1 MSFPYKTAL
10 VLGATSGIGLEL
22 AHRLVSR
29 GVYTIAVGRRQDRI
43 DKFTAQY
50 GSSKAA
56 GYAFDIEKIDSAPG
70 FAAT

>member
-1 MSFPYKTAL
+1 MTFPYKTAL

-29 GVYTIAVGRRQDRI
+29 GVYTIVVGRRQDRL
-43 DKFTAQY
+43 DEFVKQHGA
-50 GSSKAA
+50 SKAA
-56 GYAFDIEKIDSAPG
+56 GYAYDISKYENATE